1 LEGIDRGSAAHATT
15 GAASPFLPRGVWMLR
30 CEECG
35 RTAETEAEALG
46 WQAYVTVEKD
56 DEPPEVAVYCRECA
70 EREFGGES

>member
-1 LEGIDRGSAAHATT
+1 
-15 GAASPFLPRGVWMLR
+15 MLR